1 MAGKGWNGKGWNAVW
16 IGLFLFGFSQQM
28 LTAQAGSSTRSGVYT
43 ADQAQQ
49 GKAIYDKQCATCHGA
64 TLQGK
69 DQNPPL
75 AGNDFLNNWVGQS
88 VADLGTMIRT
98 TMPATKP
105 GSLTQAET
113 TQLLAYILSANKFP
127 TGETALPRNLNSL
140 KAIRIRKPQAKS

>member
-1 MAGKGWNGKGWNAVW
+1 VAVKGWNGKGWNAVW

-28 LTAQAGSSTRSGVYT
+28 LPAQTGLSTRSGVYT

-49 GKAIYDKQCATCHGA
+49 GKVIYDKQCATCHGA
-64 TLQGK
+64 TLEGK

-75 AGNDFLNNWVGQS
+75 AGDDFLNNWVGQS
-88 VADLGTMIRT
+88 LADLDTMMRT

-105 GSLTQAET
+105 GSLTPVET

-127 TGETALPRNLNSL
+127 TGETTLPRNLNSL
-140 KAIRIRKPQAKS
+140 KTIRIRKPQAKS

>member
-1 MAGKGWNGKGWNAVW
+1 MSVKGWNAVW
-16 IGLFLFGFSQQM
+16 ISFFIFGFSQQM
-28 LTAQAGSSTRSGVYT
+28 LPAQTGSSTRSGVYT
-43 ADQAQQ
+43 SDQALQ
-49 GKAIYDKQCATCHGA
+49 GKSIYDKQCATCHGA
-64 TLQGK
+64 ALDGK

-88 VADLGTMIRT
+88 LADLDTMIRT

-113 TQLLAYILSANKFP
+113 TELLAYILSANKFP